1 MPDVRDHSAQ
11 PTIARQFWVQAPGR
25 GAIVETRLSPRHPHE
40 VLVETL
46 FTGVSRGTE
55 ALVFRG
61 QVPPSQVAV
70 MRAPFQEGEFP
81 GPVKYGY
88 SNVGVVADGPAA
100 LVGRIVF
107 CLFPHQDHYTVPAEA
122 VTLVPEQVPPERA
135 VLAANLETAVNVVW
149 DAKPLV
155 GDRIIVIGGGV
166 VGILCAWL
174 CHAIPGTVVTLIDL
188 NPARAS
194 VADTL
199 GLSFKTESPTDGSA
213 DLVIH
218 ASGAGSG
225 LVSALSAVGVEG
237 TIVEASWYGT
247 KSVSLPLGEAFH
259 SRRLTV
265 RSSQVGR
272 LDPSRAARWTHAR
285 RLALA
290 LRLLG
295 DARLDALITGESRF
309 EELPAVMPRLSDAL
323 GDTLCH
329 RIRYGSSY
337 V

>member
-1 MPDVRDHSAQ
+1 MLDVRDHSAK

-25 GAIVETRLSPRHPHE
+25 GAIVEKSLAPRRPHE
-40 VLVETL
+40 VRIQTL

-61 QVPPSQVAV
+61 QIPESQAAV

-88 SNVGVVADGPAA
+88 SNVGVVADGPST

-122 VTLVPEQVPPERA
+122 VALIPEQVPPGRA

-166 VGILCAWL
+166 VGTLCAWL
-174 CHAIPGTVVTLIDL
+174 CHAIPGAVVTLIDL

-194 VADTL
+194 VAETL
-199 GLSFKTESPTDGSA
+199 GLSFDTETPADGSA

-218 ASGAGSG
+218 ASGAPSG
-225 LVSALSAVGVEG
+225 LVSALGAVGVEG

-247 KSVSLPLGEAFH
+247 QSVSLPLGESFH
-259 SRRLTV
+259 SQRLTV

-272 LDPSRAARWTHAR
+272 LDPPRAARWTHAQ

-295 DARLDALITGESRF
+295 DARLDTLITGESRF
-309 EELPAVMPRLSDAL
+309 EDLPEVMLRLSDGS

-329 RIRYGSSY
+329 RIYYS
-337 V
+337 